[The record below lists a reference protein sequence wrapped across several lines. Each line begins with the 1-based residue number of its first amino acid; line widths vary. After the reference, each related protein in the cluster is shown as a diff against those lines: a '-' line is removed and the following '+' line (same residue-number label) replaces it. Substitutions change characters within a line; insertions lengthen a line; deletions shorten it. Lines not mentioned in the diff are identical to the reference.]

1 MSAVKIC
8 MSGLWMPSKYLFGN
22 HLDNFGLC

>member
-22 HLDNFGLC
+22 HLKILGCA